1 MSKKKQRP
9 KEKDATT
16 PSMQN
21 KPLGGL
27 FSPLAQYPGA
37 GYAEVFATARGKD
50 DTTFLKESTSAPVAK
65 KTVVRTK
72 GAMANIPDHFFTS
85 ALLLV
90 DDESN
95 ARMDRNAL
103 REAGI
108 AKVQVLT
115 SGVLAARFLA
125 HYSKEVDAKHIDI
138 IVCHPHLGDMSALQ
152 WIELLSAHPVL
163 KNIPVLGIAGS
174 EDAAKLLRAFG
185 GGFAEILVRPYSHDD
200 VRRILYEIQE
210 SALGKTQGASSETLD
225 DTVFAQNLKRLQ
237 TLQSEDGRAERFV
250 QDGLQWLKMKEWDKA
265 ITALSKALHNQEMR
279 GEAEYGL
286 AVAWQG
292 KKNIEKYCYYLSEAC
307 LSLVRSQKW
316 AKARMAYTQ
325 LLKVMPSAPNPF
337 VAVAENLIRAQRYRD
352 AAGTLVL
359 GLPLGNAQDA
369 TQRLARACYYA
380 ENPPF
385 AVGKIQKAFTAP
397 MLHKIVQELPDA
409 LKQVTEEHEQRLQ
422 QRREER
428 AALRLKTRS
437 LPQPTAYTAS
447 SVSSAKKGA
456 DSPASGA
463 GHAQSPIV
471 ASLSLEDTFSDSQ
484 QEFYDAQSLKAEGKM
499 SKSGKGAMGKKSFES
514 ASAEGGTVTR
524 GQKSKKSDDDSA
536 KSSSKQGQTPL
547 LQPLFE
553 EDMAV
558 DMFSP
563 KLNDI
568 ATVIKTTWKI
578 MKGK

>member
-9 KEKDATT
+9 EEKGAIT
-16 PSMQN
+16 PSTQN

-50 DTTFLKESTSAPVAK
+50 DATFLKEHASAPVVK

-125 HYSKEVDAKHIDI
+125 HYSKEVEAKHIDV

-152 WIELLSAHPVL
+152 WIELLSTHPVL

-185 GGFAEILVRPYSHDD
+185 DGFAEILVRPYSHDD
-200 VRRILYEIQE
+200 VRRILYKIQE
-210 SALGKTQGASSETLD
+210 SALTNVQNSSTEGLD
-225 DTVFAQNLKRLQ
+225 DTAFSQNLKRLQ

-325 LLKVMPSAPNPF
+325 LLKFMPSAANPF

-385 AVGKIQKAFTAP
+385 AVSKIQKAFTAP
-397 MLHKIVQELPDA
+397 MLQKIVQELPDA
-409 LKQVTEEHEQRLQ
+409 LKQITEEHEQRLQ

-437 LPQPTAYTAS
+437 LPQSTAYTAP
-447 SVSSAKKGA
+447 VSSAKKGA
-456 DSPASGA
+456 DSPSPDATY
-463 GHAQSPIV
+463 AQSPMLV
-471 ASLSLEDTFSDSQ
+471 SLSLEDTFSDSQ
-484 QEFYDAQSLKAEGKM
+484 QDLYDAEDKA
-499 SKSGKGAMGKKSFES
+499 SKSGMAKGVAGRNSSENDS
-514 ASAEGGTVTR
+514 TEGSNATR
-524 GQKSKKSDDDSA
+524 GQKSKKSKNDSA
-536 KSSSKQGQTPL
+536 KPASKKEQAPL